1 VDTFYTI
8 EKLGNKQRLTPEG
21 FLLCED
27 VPIAR
32 TGTQLYSAREV
43 PELEAGNDGT
53 IVMERHEEDVFRPE
67 TIASVNGK
75 TITVDH
81 PNDLVRPHSF
91 RDLVVGVALNARRGI
106 GIENDLLLADL
117 LIADHDAI
125 EQVRNTRG
133 QEVSAGYNYN
143 GVQIAKGRG
152 KQTDIW
158 INHIAL
164 VDSARCGSRCS
175 IGDEETKEE
184 KPKMTIKEI
193 AKKLK
198 DAWAS
203 KDCAAF
209 DGAVASLKDEA
220 GTEVH
225 LHTGEGGRSAYD
237 DDTLKGLFEENEKK
251 HAAMDER
258 MTACEGAMKAGDAK
272 MKDAE
277 EKEKKE
283 KEEQAAKDAE
293 KEKEENAIKDA
304 LADEAPAG
312 EEEKAKTAT
321 DSSYLVESFQTTKS
335 KAEIIAPGIH
345 LPAFDKKAAAKDS
358 YVAICGLRRKAIQ
371 MAARDAE
378 MLTMIFSL
386 TGKKAFDANGVN
398 DWHCSRVKTLFD
410 SLSEMKRLANNA
422 KANENKSDT
431 AALLQTDG
439 EPMSA
444 EVFKNKREKARKDR
458 GQNIN

>member
-1 VDTFYTI
+1 MDTFYTI
-8 EKLGNKQRLTPEG
+8 EKLGNKQKLTPEG

-32 TGTQLYSAREV
+32 TGTQLYAAREV
-43 PELEAGNDGT
+43 PELEAANDGT

-75 TITVDH
+75 SVTVDH
-81 PNDLVRPHSF
+81 PNDLVRPHSWK
-91 RDLVVGVALNARRGI
+91 DLVVGVALNARRGE
-106 GIENDLLLADL
+106 GVDSDLLLADL
-117 LIADHDAI
+117 LIADQDAI
-125 EQVRNTRG
+125 QQVRNTRG

-175 IGDEETKEE
+175 IGDEEIKEE
-184 KPKMTIKEI
+184 KQTMSIKDI

-203 KDCAAF
+203 KDCKAF
-209 DGAVASLKDEA
+209 DETVASLKDEA

-225 LHTGEGGRSAYD
+225 LHTGEGRTAYD

-258 MTACEGAMKAGDAK
+258 MTACEGMMKAADAK

-283 KEEQAAKDAE
+283 KEEAAAKDAE
-293 KEKEENAIKDA
+293 KEKEENEIKDA

-312 EEEKAKTAT
+312 EEEKAKTAK

-345 LPAFDKKAAAKDS
+345 LPAFDKAAPPKDTFMS
-358 YVAICGLRRKAIQ
+358 ICGLRRKAIQ
-371 MAARDAE
+371 AAARDTD
-378 MLTMIFSL
+378 MLAMILKLS
-386 TGKKAFDANGVN
+386 GGKAFDSAKMDGMS
-398 DWHCSRVKTLFD
+398 CGRIKTLFD
-410 SLSEMKRLANNA
+410 SLAEMKRLANNA
-422 KANENKSDT
+422 KANEKK
-431 AALLQTDG
+431 TDVNAILNSG
-439 EPMSA
+439 SA
-444 EVFKNKREKARKDR
+444 VVKDAETFKNLREKARKER